1 MQKENKSHLLNL
13 CMKGLRLSKRNYQRM
28 LRFAQPRLTKPIFFL
43 HFPKCGG
50 TSISYAIRSCYH
62 ASEVGHLDDAACVKA
77 SESLGRDLD
86 DYRRDL
92 LQYYLL
98 QQKIRY
104 LSGHFVYSE
113 RAYQECRERWHF
125 VTVLR
130 HPVDRWLSH
139 FYYNKYQAGG
149 RFNINEDIS
158 TFVETG
164 HAFMLGRLYVRNLT
178 EGTDRP
184 DLDTVDTS
192 KAVATA
198 IKVLEGF
205 SLIGCLEHLDI
216 MCRQFKDL
224 FGVKLIIPRLN
235 VNSSSEELQQEQIT
249 NKIRHRV
256 EEICKPD
263 LEVYKYAMSRI
274 GQDCF

>member
-1 MQKENKSHLLNL
+1 MQKENKLHLLNL
-13 CMKGLRLSKRNYQRM
+13 CMKSWSLSKRNYQRL
-28 LRFAQPRLTKPIFFL
+28 LRIAQPRLTKPIFFL

-50 TSISYAIRSCYH
+50 TSIASAIRSCYH
-62 ASEVGHLDDAACVKA
+62 ASEVAHLDDAACVKA
-77 SESLGRDLD
+77 AESLGRDLD

-92 LQYYLL
+92 LLYYLL
-98 QQKIRY
+98 QQKIKY
-104 LSGHFVYSE
+104 LSGHFAYSE
-113 RAYQECRERWHF
+113 RAYQECGERWHF

-139 FYYNKYQAGG
+139 FFYNKYKTGG
-149 RFNINEDIS
+149 HFKINEDIS
-158 TFVETG
+158 TFVETER
-164 HAFMLGRLYVRNLT
+164 AYMLGRLYVRNLT

-184 DLDTVDTS
+184 DLHSVDTS

-198 IKVLEGF
+198 IKLLERF
-205 SLIGCLEHLDI
+205 SLIGCLAHLDI

-224 FGVKLIIPRLN
+224 FGVKLIIPVLN
-235 VNSSSEELQQEQIT
+235 VNSLSKELQQEQIT
-249 NKIRHRV
+249 DKIRKRV